1 MGHVRRRQL
10 RICRRSGAHA
20 LTIKKRERW
29 PSFHT
34 VFDSVVDTLPRRWP
48 EWRVNP
54 LWQQVS
60 SAAPIAL
67 REMDTHA

>member
-1 MGHVRRRQL
+1 
-10 RICRRSGAHA
+10 
-20 LTIKKRERW
+20 
-29 PSFHT
+29 